1 MLSFVNTAARKA
13 VYNHDSTMIL
23 ISILNIYTSSSS
35 EHSSGHG
42 KSHPLCTTHTP
53 SLTLAFF
60 SPPPPPPPTTL
71 FFPLKALENT
81 LKSAEKPS
89 KKEWAVILVK
99 TRNFSTLLNH
109 LVLQG
114 QRSRSDSQL
123 VSSYP
128 SCEQIA
134 LRETIPLALTLPLSK
149 EET

>member
-1 MLSFVNTAARKA
+1 MHSFVNTAARKA
-13 VYNHDSTMIL
+13 VYNHDSTTIL
-23 ISILNIYTSSSS
+23 TSILNIYTSSSP

-42 KSHPLCTTHTP
+42 KSHPLCTTHTQSYLAFLFFTLP
-53 SLTLAFF
+53 SLLCCF
-60 SPPPPPPPTTL
+60 

-81 LKSAEKPS
+81 LKCAGKPS

-114 QRSRSDSQL
+114 QRNRSDSRL

-149 EET
+149 EAT